1 MRSPDGVRPLV
12 TAGVVVVAAAAVAVA
27 AVIPVRG
34 GPPGTTGLV
43 ALLAFA
49 MALMTGIAVSGA
61 PERARAEAAAGTGVG
76 AGTDTE
82 ELAARQPA
90 RHEAGLLPPA
100 PAEEVPPQRGR
111 CFGCVRLA
119 AVTGAGVLARGGV
132 EVPLY
137 VCSSC
142 LEHLEA
148 WHAAQL
154 AAAGAERTGAGFAP

>member
-27 AVIPVRG
+27 AVIPVRD

-61 PERARAEAAAGTGVG
+61 PERARAEAAAGTG
-76 AGTDTE
+76 AGTAE
-82 ELAARQPA
+82 MVARQPA
-90 RHEAGLLPPA
+90 RREAGLPPPA

-154 AAAGAERTGAGFAP
+154 AAAGADRTGAGFAP

>member
-1 MRSPDGVRPLV
+1 MRSPEGVRPLV
-12 TAGVVVVAAAAVAVA
+12 AAGVIGLASAGVAVA
-27 AVIPVRG
+27 AVVPVWG

-49 MALMTGIAVSGA
+49 MALMTGIAASGT
-61 PERARAEAAAGTGVG
+61 P
-76 AGTDTE
+76 TE
-82 ELAARQPA
+82 ERSA
-90 RHEAGLLPPA
+90 RHPAHDEARLPVPA
-100 PAEEVPPQRGR
+100 LSEEVHPQPGR

-119 AVTGAGVLARGGV
+119 EVTEAGELVRGGV

-148 WHAAQL
+148 WHAAQVAAIGTVRAVGARWPCAEL
-154 AAAGAERTGAGFAP
+154 AG

>member
-61 PERARAEAAAGTGVG
+61 PERARAETAAGTG
-76 AGTDTE
+76 ADTE
-82 ELAARQPA
+82 ETVARQPA
-90 RHEAGLLPPA
+90 RHEAVLPPPA
-100 PAEEVPPQRGR
+100 PAEEVPPRRGR

-119 AVTGAGVLARGGV
+119 AVTETGVLARGGV

-154 AAAGAERTGAGFAP
+154 PVARADRTGAGFAP

>member
-1 MRSPDGVRPLV
+1 MRGSDGVRSLV
-12 TAGVVVVAAAAVAVA
+12 VAGVVVVAGAGVAVV

-61 PERARAEAAAGTGVG
+61 PEGDGTGAVD
-76 AGTDTE
+76 GTTRQ
-82 ELAARQPA
+82 LAH
-90 RHEAGLLPPA
+90 HEAGLPLPA
-100 PAEEVPPQRGR
+100 PPGEVHPQPGR

-119 AVTGAGVLARGGV
+119 PVTEAGVLARGGT

-154 AAAGAERTGAGFAP
+154 AAVGAGGTGAGLAP

>member
-1 MRSPDGVRPLV
+1 MRPLV
-12 TAGVVVVAAAAVAVA
+12 AAGVIVAVSAGVAVA

-61 PERARAEAAAGTGVG
+61 PEGDGTG
-76 AGTDTE
+76 AADGT
-82 ELAARQPA
+82 ARQPA
-90 RHEAGLLPPA
+90 HHEARLPA
-100 PAEEVPPQRGR
+100 PAPPEEVPPPPGR

-119 AVTGAGVLARGGV
+119 AVTEAGVLARGGV

-154 AAAGAERTGAGFAP
+154 AAVGADRTGTGFAP

>member
-61 PERARAEAAAGTGVG
+61 PERARAEAAAGRG
-76 AGTDTE
+76 ADRAE
-82 ELAARQPA
+82 MAAWQPA
-90 RHEAGLLPPA
+90 RHGTGLPPPA

-154 AAAGAERTGAGFAP
+154 AAAGAERTGAGYAP